1 MQLQKL
7 QAKRSTLDEVP
18 NLTDLRLTMS
28 SLEYL
33 RRVEGQLSDEDLEKD
48 LV

>member
-1 MQLQKL
+1 
-7 QAKRSTLDEVP
+7 
-18 NLTDLRLTMS
+18 MS

-48 LV
+48 LVWQDIITCIAEK